1 MDTKVF
7 KTLEFDKIIES
18 LKSYAVSSMGKD
30 RILGLVPEKDF
41 DTVKVSLEETKDASL
56 FLKVRGAPSIDG
68 ITDISDSLRRLELG
82 GGLNLKEFLRILD
95 NMKVT
100 LRLKQHLDKQSVYSS
115 QGLKS
120 DEYEIN
126 ENENVI
132 KNLIKSL
139 QSNKPL
145 HDKISKTVI
154 SEDDLADDA
163 SSSLYSIRKEIL
175 NLQESV
181 KQRLNSIVSSSKYQK
196 YIQDHIVTIRSD
208 RYVIPVKQ
216 EFKSEMPGIV
226 HDASSSGA
234 TIFVEPMA
242 VVQINNNI
250 REARANEQREIE
262 RILKELSEEVANFSE
277 KLIINQHLLT
287 DIDFLFAKA
296 KFALEYNCI
305 CPFISDDKNMN
316 IIEGRHPL
324 LDPDNIVPID
334 FWIGDK
340 FKTLVITGPNTG
352 GKTVAL
358 KTVGLFCLMTQS
370 GLLIPAKEGTKM
382 GMFENVFADIGDEQS
397 IEQSLSTFSS
407 HMTNIVGILNKAN
420 CNDLVLFDELGAGTD
435 PQEGAALA
443 ISILKELLNRQ
454 TITVATTH
462 YSQLKSFALT
472 NDLVENACCEF
483 DVATLKPTFKLLIGI
498 PGKSNAFS
506 ISEKLGLDEN
516 ILKNARDVLGKE
528 ETDFEDV
535 LVNLQENLKNSE
547 KNKIQTQIAFD
558 DAKKYRDR
566 MGREF
571 EKVQAKKN
579 KIIED
584 ARQKAKEL
592 LDDALRDVDLLISNM
607 KEKAKQVQIQDTINE
622 ARNVKQELRRKVK
635 ITQNTLNSANESQN
649 LEKIKMTSL
658 EASKVKEGDIVFVYS
673 LNTKAKVLKTI
684 DKSGKVT
691 VLAGVMKINVNLSDL
706 GFVKEEE
713 KKVSK
718 DSSGHGQISKAKA
731 RDIKSEI
738 SFRGYTVDEAVLELD
753 KYLDD
758 AKLAGLKEVRVIHG
772 KGTGALRAGLHD
784 FLKFNDCVKS
794 YRLAEYGEGDAG
806 VTVVELK

>member
-1 MDTKVF
+1 MDNKVF
-7 KTLEFDKIIES
+7 RTLEFDKIIEI

-41 DTVKVSLEETKDASL
+41 DMVKKSLEETKDASF

-115 QGLKS
+115 HGSKI
-120 DEYEIN
+120 DEYEV
-126 ENENVI
+126 NENVI
-132 KNLIKSL
+132 KNLITSL
-139 QSNKPL
+139 QSNKTL
-145 HDKISKTVI
+145 HDKISRTVI

-216 EFKSEMPGIV
+216 EFKSELPGIV

-262 RILKELSEEVANFSE
+262 RILKELSEEVSSFSE

-296 KFALEYNCI
+296 KFSLDYNCV

-358 KTVGLFCLMTQS
+358 KTVGLFCLMTQA

-435 PQEGAALA
+435 PQEGAGLA

-516 ILKNARDVLGKE
+516 ILSNARDSLGKE

-547 KNKIQTQIAFD
+547 KNKIQTQIAFE

-566 MGREF
+566 MGKEL
-571 EKVQAKKN
+571 EKVQTKRT

-607 KEKAKQVQIQDTINE
+607 KEKAKQVQSQDAINE

-635 ITQNTLNSANESQN
+635 STQNTLNSAKESQN
-649 LEKIKMTSL
+649 IERIKMTSL
-658 EASKVKEGDIVFVYS
+658 EPSKVKEGDTVFVYS
-673 LNTKAKVLKTI
+673 LNTKAKVLKTV

-691 VLAGVMKINVNLSDL
+691 VLAGVMKVNVNLSDL

-713 KKVSK
+713 KKGLK

-784 FLKFNDCVKS
+784 FLKFNGCVKS
-794 YRLAEYGEGDAG
+794 YKLAEYGEGDAG
-806 VTVVELK
+806 VTVVEIK

>member
-1 MDTKVF
+1 MDNKVF
-7 KTLEFDKIIES
+7 KTLEFDKIKEI
-18 LKSYAVSSMGKD
+18 LKAYAVSSMGKD

-41 DTVKVSLEETKDASL
+41 DTVKRSLEETEDARC

-68 ITDISDSLRRLELG
+68 ITDISDSLRRLDLG

-100 LRLKQHLDKQSVYSS
+100 LRLKQHLDKQSVYSNH
-115 QGLKS
+115 GLKT

-139 QSNKPL
+139 QSNKTL
-145 HDKISKTVI
+145 HDKISRTVI

-216 EFKSEMPGIV
+216 EFKSELPGIV

-262 RILKELSEEVANFSE
+262 RILKELSEEVASFSE

-296 KFALEYNCI
+296 KFSLDYNCV

-358 KTVGLFCLMTQS
+358 KTVGLFCLMTQA

-516 ILKNARDVLGKE
+516 ILSNARDTLGKE

-566 MGREF
+566 MGKEL
-571 EKVQAKKN
+571 EKVQTKRT

-607 KEKAKQVQIQDTINE
+607 KEKAKQVQSQDAINE

-635 ITQNTLNSANESQN
+635 ITQNTLNNANESQN
-649 LEKIKMTSL
+649 LERIKITSL
-658 EASKVKEGDIVFVYS
+658 DASKMKEGDTVFVYS
-673 LNTKAKVLKTI
+673 LNTKAKVLKTV

-691 VLAGVMKINVNLSDL
+691 VLAGVMKVNVNLSDL
-706 GFVKEEE
+706 SFVKEEE
-713 KKVSK
+713 KKESK
-718 DSSGHGQISKAKA
+718 DSSGHGQISKSKA

-784 FLKFNDCVKS
+784 FLKFNESVKS
-794 YRLAEYGEGDAG
+794 YKLAEYGEGDAG
-806 VTVVELK
+806 VTVVEIK

>member
-1 MDTKVF
+1 MDNKVF
-7 KTLEFDKIIES
+7 KTLEFDKIKEI
-18 LKSYAVSSMGKD
+18 LKAYAVSSMGKD

-41 DTVKVSLEETKDASL
+41 DTVKRSLEETEDARC

-68 ITDISDSLRRLELG
+68 ITDISDSLRRLDLG

-100 LRLKQHLDKQSVYSS
+100 LRLKQHLDKQSVYSNH
-115 QGLKS
+115 GLKT

-139 QSNKPL
+139 QSNKTL
-145 HDKISKTVI
+145 HDKISRTVI

-216 EFKSEMPGIV
+216 EFKSELPGIV

-262 RILKELSEEVANFSE
+262 RILKELSEEVASFSE

-296 KFALEYNCI
+296 KFSLDYNCV

-358 KTVGLFCLMTQS
+358 KTVGLFCLMTQA

-483 DVATLKPTFKLLIGI
+483 DVATLKPTFKLLVGI

-516 ILKNARDVLGKE
+516 ILSNARDTLGKE

-566 MGREF
+566 MGKEL
-571 EKVQAKKN
+571 EKVQTKRT

-607 KEKAKQVQIQDTINE
+607 KEKAKQVQSQDAINE

-635 ITQNTLNSANESQN
+635 ITQNTLNNANESQN
-649 LEKIKMTSL
+649 LERIKITSL
-658 EASKVKEGDIVFVYS
+658 DASKMKEGDTVFVYS
-673 LNTKAKVLKTI
+673 LNTKAKVLKTV

-691 VLAGVMKINVNLSDL
+691 VLAGVMKVNVNLSDL

-713 KKVSK
+713 KKGSK

-784 FLKFNDCVKS
+784 FLKFNESVKS
-794 YRLAEYGEGDAG
+794 YKLAEYGEGDAG
-806 VTVVELK
+806 VTVVEIK